1 MPLTLN
7 PEPNSEQ
14 TVVWQEFVG
23 HGRFGRVYQGTF
35 KDRQNMSFLVK
46 IHQDSSSFDRELTNL
61 KAVGKALKRHNED
74 GKLFTFTNLL
84 AVGDTEN
91 TLVVNPRGIPFCQT
105 PSQHRWSSSTD
116 SKPGKMIS
124 MPVQLLVEL
133 VNAVEFLHKTAELVH
148 RDIKLSNMFAL
159 RSMVLNL

>member
-23 HGRFGRVYQGTF
+23 HGRFGRVYQGTL
-35 KDRQNMSFLVK
+35 DRQNKSFLVK
-46 IHQDSSSFDRELTNL
+46 IHQDSRSFNRELTNL
-61 KAVGKALKRHNED
+61 KAVREALKRQNKD
-74 GKLFTFTNLL
+74 GELFTFTNLL
-84 AVGDTEN
+84 GEGDTEN

-116 SKPGKMIS
+116 SNPGKMIS

-133 VNAVEFLHKTAELVH
+133 VNAVEFLHKTAKLVH

-159 RSMVLNL
+159 RFMVLNL

>member
-23 HGRFGRVYQGTF
+23 HGRFGRVYKGTL
-35 KDRQNMSFLVK
+35 DRQNKSFLVK
-46 IHQDSSSFDRELTNL
+46 IHQDSSSFKRELKNL
-61 KAVGKALKRHNED
+61 EAVRKALERQNED

-84 AVGDTEN
+84 GVGDTEN

-116 SKPGKMIS
+116 SNPVKMIS
-124 MPVQLLVEL
+124 MPVHLLVEL

-159 RSMVLNL
+159 RLMVLNL